1 MATTVLGTLAVKLR
15 AQTAQF
21 AAGMKGS
28 VAQLKSMQG
37 AMTKVAIGAGVLSGA
52 LTAIGV
58 KALRTAAQFESGM
71 ARVRAVSQATAGDF
85 AMLRGQAL
93 ELAAGTKYT
102 ATQVSQGM
110 QFMAMAGMKTNQI
123 IGGMP
128 AVLDLAAAGAID
140 LGSAANIVTNIMAGF
155 GQTAGELGGS
165 VDKIVAA
172 ITNANVDVQQLGVS
186 FKYAGPVAKAA
197 GVSFEETTAAIAL
210 MGNAGIQASQA
221 GTTMRG
227 AFARLLNPTA
237 EVKEALHEMGVK
249 LTDSGGRL
257 LDLTEIVRRLAPH
270 ADNAG
275 VMLKLFGL
283 KAGPGMQALVGM
295 GAGALEDLIEKLKT
309 SGGLAKRIAEAEMK
323 TFTGQ
328 MMILGSQIERVAI
341 EIGDILMP
349 AARKLNEWAQR
360 AVTWFQGLSD
370 TTKMVIVGLGAV
382 TAVVAGLTAAL
393 ALVGMAIPGL
403 VTGFIFLGS
412 AITGALWP
420 AVVVIGIVAGAVAG
434 IILYVG
440 LLKKAWRADFGY
452 IRSITMGFVDTTKL
466 VAQKIYDAFLWV
478 KKWVVIV
485 VKEMVDQAL
494 MALGWI
500 ADGLRRITFGKID
513 IQLPGSADELFADMR
528 DAASDVG
535 EVLGYAIDDAIS
547 GAKDLGGS
555 LVDSF
560 KEGLAT
566 IKGLFTATFDE
577 LMVNAFDMPAQLAA
591 AGAPPAAAAGVPGA
605 SGRGAAVGGL
615 RGQELG
621 SMMAGAFSEASQQL
635 ELKAAVSEGEAKGVE
650 TGKIMGAAGTMV
662 NSVVDSLGSAG
673 QLINDTVEGFTKGGI
688 WGAVAGAFDSLFRDS
703 KAFQKA
709 LEIGAKLFQVL
720 VKTFEPLF
728 NALLPVI
735 EALVGIIT
743 PLASLFGILQVL
755 EPVLKLV
762 GQIFVVVGKVLYV
775 FARAVAAIWN
785 FLLDVVA
792 GIVGIFS
799 KSTARDI
806 RKKKIDVDASIAAE
820 ENATAVDENT
830 DAVDRNTSSMG
841 DLGST
846 VRDVNEAL
854 GNVPDV
860 FKVASARFSAIVG
873 EDVVPAAVATG
884 AGNAAPFEG
893 ATIIVQVSDPEEAAD
908 RLAAAARNRNFG
920 ERGTTVIGGSRS
932 FVK

>member
-15 AQTAQF
+15 AQTTQF

-28 VAQLKSMQG
+28 VAQLKSMQKT
-37 AMTKVAIGAGVLSGA
+37 MTKVAVGAGVLSGV

-71 ARVRAVSQATAGDF
+71 ARVRAVSQASEQDF
-85 AMLRGQAL
+85 GRLRQSAL
-93 ELAAGTKYT
+93 DLASGTKYT
-102 ATQVSQGM
+102 AQQVSQGM
-110 QFMAMAGMKTNQI
+110 QFMAMAGMDTSKI
-123 IGGMP
+123 LGGMP

-140 LGSAANIVTNIMAGF
+140 LGSAADIVTNIMAGF
-155 GQTAGELGGS
+155 GQSANELGGS
-165 VDKIVAA
+165 VDVMVKS
-172 ITNANVDVQQLGVS
+172 ITSANVDVSQLGS
-186 FKYAGPVAKAA
+186 AFKYVGPVAKSA
-197 GVSFEETTAAIAL
+197 GVSFTDTAAAISL
-210 MGNAGIQASQA
+210 LGNAGIQGSMA
-221 GTTMRG
+221 GTTLRG

-237 EVKEALHEMGVK
+237 EVKGAMADLGVK
-249 LTDSGGRL
+249 LTDSSGRL
-257 LDLTEIVRRLAPH
+257 LSLTEIIRRLEPH
-270 ADNAG
+270 AANTGAI
-275 VMLKLFGL
+275 MQLFGL
-283 KAGPGMQALVGM
+283 RAGPGMAALIGMGSDALERLVG
-295 GAGALEDLIEKLKT
+295 KLKD
-309 SGGLAKRIAEAEMK
+309 SGGIAKRIAEAEMK
-323 TFTGQ
+323 TFSGQ
-328 MMILGSQIERVAI
+328 MLILGSQIERVAI

-370 TTKMVIVGLGAV
+370 TAKMVIVGLGAV

-393 ALVGMAIPGL
+393 TLVGMAIPGL

-434 IILYVG
+434 VILYVG

-452 IRSITMGFVDTTKL
+452 IHSITMGFVDTTKL

-494 MALGWI
+494 TALGWI

-577 LMVNAFDMPAQLAA
+577 LMADAFDMPAQLAV
-591 AGAPPAAAAGVPGA
+591 AGGASAAAA
-605 SGRGAAVGGL
+605 GRGAAVGGL
-615 RGQELG
+615 RGPELG

-635 ELKAAVSEGEAKGVE
+635 ELKAAVSEGEAKGAE

-775 FARAVAAIWN
+775 FARAVAEIWN

-799 KSTARDI
+799 KNTARDI
-806 RKKKIDVDASIAAE
+806 RNKQIDVDASIAAVD
-820 ENATAVDENT
+820 ENTDAMDENT

-873 EDVVPAAVATG
+873 EDVVPATAATG